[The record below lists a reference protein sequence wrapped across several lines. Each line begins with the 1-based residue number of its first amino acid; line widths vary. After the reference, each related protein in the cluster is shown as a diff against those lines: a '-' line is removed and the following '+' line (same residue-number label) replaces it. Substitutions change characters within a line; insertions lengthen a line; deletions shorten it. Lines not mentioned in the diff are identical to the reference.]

1 MGESVHMTKQEAAI
15 VEVYTGIC
23 MLTGEDRK
31 YVYQYAYKLMGRPVY
46 THELASNQMKNLSR
60 SDFIALCQSLTE

>member
-1 MGESVHMTKQEAAI
+1 MTKQEAAI

-46 THELASNQMKNLSR
+46 THELATKQLKNLSR
-60 SDFIALCQSLTE
+60 NDFISLCQALTE